1 MILQKR
7 TLADAKLASEVGVE
21 SGRGYIHLS
30 ACLSLCIYIS
40 FDRSIYSYISM
51 YLYTLAGA
59 ELASEVGVESNQ
71 GSTPDAH
78 ECGDRL
84 TVKINNACS
93 QAGRA

>member
-1 MILQKR
+1 
-7 TLADAKLASEVGVE
+7 
-21 SGRGYIHLS
+21 
-30 ACLSLCIYIS
+30 
-40 FDRSIYSYISM
+40 M